1 MDVIEIREIIKA
13 KNKFDD
19 YTIQILTEYLDGV
32 QRALSDYITIDE
44 AINRLV
50 ESEILE
56 NGIQIVDSSKIKTA
70 SDGCDASFSYKDHC
84 IYLDKNVIK
93 NTDELYKKYIIF
105 HELTHAMSIQKKNNK
120 TYIGLQDNDKSIYNN
135 LGMNEAITEYLTSK
149 ILEKQDNYKPLS
161 GYECVVEQL
170 INVFNIVDEKDIMDC
185 YFCNAENFDEIISNS
200 VIDDPHFFEFA
211 FNILMEKEKSLVQI
225 RRREFPEDEFD
236 TVLLAIK
243 DNLYMWYTQKYLP
256 VDNINKFE
264 EKIKFLSQFVNQHD
278 SLNYVDEYATYIDV
292 LCDIEDLKEAG
303 YKEQDLFEILEK
315 NNLNREKFEE
325 FIPFNFTDSQD
336 IDDDKRTEKAI
347 ELYELYKKMG
357 REKFCD
363 VCDGFFMRLYN
374 DFFIE
379 KPNNTNDLYNYFKLP
394 VVGRFLKQN
403 SEYDFD
409 ELSITK
415 VDYRR
420 IVNKHQLWDDYF
432 YIIKTSEGK
441 NHIVFEEFDDGTI
454 FNSIRV
460 TNNKFIASYKN
471 VNIEITL
478 NGDEISFADLNSS
491 STEFLYQ
498 YSYRKKSNLEY
509 LKEKSDTS
517 NDDKKVRYNKIVN
530 DINERIN
537 NRRDKNEI
545 MI

>member
-56 NGIQIVDSSKIKTA
+56 NGIQIVDSSKIKTV

-170 INVFNIVDEKDIMDC
+170 INVFNIVDEKDIIDC
-185 YFCNAENFDEIISNS
+185 YFYNAENFDEIISNS
-200 VIDDPHFFEFA
+200 VIDDPQFFELA

-243 DNLYMWYTQKYLP
+243 EQLYMWYTEKYLP
-256 VDNINKFE
+256 VDSIEKFE
-264 EKIKFLSQFVNQHD
+264 EKLNFVSKFIHQRD
-278 SLNYVDEYATYIDV
+278 SLNYIDEYATYLDI
-292 LCDIEDLKEAG
+292 LCDIQDLKELG
-303 YKEQDLFEILEK
+303 YDENELFKLFK
-315 NNLNREKFEE
+315 KYNLDRERSEE

-336 IDDDKRTEKAI
+336 IYDDKRTEKAI
-347 ELYELYKKMG
+347 ELYELYQKMG

-394 VVGRFLKQN
+394 IIGRFLKKN
-403 SEYDFD
+403 AEYDFD
-409 ELSITK
+409 ELSISK

-420 IVNKHQLWDDYF
+420 IINKHQSWDDYF
-432 YIIKTSEGK
+432 YIIKTSDGK

-454 FNSIRV
+454 FNSIKIS
-460 TNNKFIASYKN
+460 NNKFMASYKN

-478 NGDEISFADLNSS
+478 NGEEIAFADLNSS
-491 STEFLYQ
+491 STEFLYK
-498 YSYRKKSNLEY
+498 YEYCKKSNLEY
-509 LKEKSDTS
+509 LKAKADTS

-545 MI
+545 II

>member
-1 MDVIEIREIIKA
+1 M
-13 KNKFDD
+13 
-19 YTIQILTEYLDGV
+19 
-32 QRALSDYITIDE
+32 
-44 AINRLV
+44 
-50 ESEILE
+50 
-56 NGIQIVDSSKIKTA
+56 
-70 SDGCDASFSYKDHC
+70 
-84 IYLDKNVIK
+84 
-93 NTDELYKKYIIF
+93 
-105 HELTHAMSIQKKNNK
+105 
-120 TYIGLQDNDKSIYNN
+120 
-135 LGMNEAITEYLTSK
+135 
-149 ILEKQDNYKPLS
+149 
-161 GYECVVEQL
+161 L
-170 INVFNIVDEKDIMDC
+170 I
-185 YFCNAENFDEIISNS
+185 
-200 VIDDPHFFEFA
+200 H
-211 FNILMEKEKSLVQI
+211 
-225 RRREFPEDEFD
+225 
-236 TVLLAIK
+236 
-243 DNLYMWYTQKYLP
+243 
-256 VDNINKFE
+256 
-264 EKIKFLSQFVNQHD
+264 
-278 SLNYVDEYATYIDV
+278 
-292 LCDIEDLKEAG
+292 
-303 YKEQDLFEILEK
+303 EILEK